1 MQLNVAAKLRY
12 RFQCIEREVIMAE
25 VAQQSTAFGEQLA
38 GDAAAR
44 FTATNRHALDF
55 LFGAQRVMLEEAMLA
70 STEMVDRIR
79 TELHLFSEFAS
90 KVAEAHSV
98 NSVQTMGEECS
109 RHQIDFLRRESE
121 RLFKHGERMIE
132 TTAKLMSLGRRN

>member
-1 MQLNVAAKLRY
+1 MQRNVAAKLRC
-12 RFQCIEREVIMAE
+12 RFQRIEREVIMAE
-25 VAQQSTAFGEQLA
+25 IAQQSTAFGEQLT

-44 FTATNRHALDF
+44 FTATNRRALDF

-70 STEMVDRIR
+70 STEMFDRIR

-98 NSVQTMGEECS
+98 NDVQTMGEECS

-121 RLFKHGERMIE
+121 RLFKHGERMME
-132 TTAKLMSLGRRN
+132 TSAKLICLGWN